1 VKAVRL
7 RDVGRVEV
15 EDVEVPQV
23 KPLHV
28 LIKLPLTGIC
38 YRDLLTVEGHFPR
51 VKRPVTLGHEI
62 AGTVVE
68 VGDGV
73 EGFRVGDRVASLIY
87 VPCGLCELCKGG
99 QENLCRNKATYG
111 EDVDGSYTE
120 YLLAHMNSLVKI
132 PEGVSWEAATIA
144 ACLTG
149 MLLRAFRERGGLT
162 PGQNVCVT
170 GAGGGVGIHAIQIA
184 KVLGARVIGVTTSPW
199 KADKIREAGADE
211 VVVAPDGTFS
221 QQVKGLTGGY
231 GADVVLESVGRPTF
245 TESLRS
251 VKWGGRV
258 VVVGNVDPSSADL
271 PLGLLILRE
280 NAVAGSLSST
290 RRYLMEALELS
301 ASGKFKPFIHQVL
314 PLEEAVTGLRML
326 KSRGAVGRILLRP

>member
-7 RDVGRVEV
+7 KDVGRVEV
-15 EDVEVPQV
+15 EDVEIPQV
-23 KPLHV
+23 KPQHV
-28 LIKLPLTGIC
+28 LIRQPLTGIC

-51 VKRPVTLGHEI
+51 VKRPVILGHEI
-62 AGTVVE
+62 AGTVVD
-68 VGDGV
+68 VGEGV

-87 VPCGLCELCKGG
+87 VPCGLCEPCKGG
-99 QENLCRNKATYG
+99 QENICRNKATYG
-111 EDVDGSYTE
+111 EEIDGSYAE

-149 MLLRAFRERGGLT
+149 MLLRAFKERAGLMA
-162 PGQNVCVT
+162 GQTVCVT
-170 GAGGGVGIHAIQIA
+170 GGGGGVGIHAIQIA
-184 KVLGARVIGVTTSPW
+184 KALGARAIGVTTSAW
-199 KADKIREAGADE
+199 KADRIREAGADE
-211 VVVAPDGTFS
+211 VVVAADGTFS
-221 QQVKGLTGGY
+221 QQVKRLTGGY

-245 TESLRS
+245 AESLRS
-251 VKWGGRV
+251 VKWGGKV
-258 VVVGNVDPSSADL
+258 VVVGNVDPSPADL

-290 RRYLMEALELS
+290 RRFLLEAMELS

-314 PLEEAVTGLRML
+314 PLEEAMTGHRIL